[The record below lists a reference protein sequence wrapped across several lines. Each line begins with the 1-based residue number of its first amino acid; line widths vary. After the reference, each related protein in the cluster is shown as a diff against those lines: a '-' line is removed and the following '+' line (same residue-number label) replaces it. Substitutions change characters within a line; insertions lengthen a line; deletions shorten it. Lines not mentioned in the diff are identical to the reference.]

1 MAMNFKIFKDKTLV
15 NDYIADII
23 RKQIHNNPTSV
34 LGLEMSS
41 ELEGSYGKLVEESK
55 EHPANYSQIYIVAI
69 NRDGNTEVF
78 NELDIPESQLKLEG
92 TKESMKSVLD
102 DKKQANLTV
111 LSIGANKKI
120 GYNNVEGNE
129 QLFESR
135 EMILVATGNDKA
147 KAVRDLYDAAENG
160 QEDFAKVKK
169 HRMVTVVM
177 DSEAAS
183 QLDHDIVDYYTSEFA

>member
-15 NDYIADII
+15 SDYIADIV

-34 LGLEMSS
+34 LGLEMNS
-41 ELEGSYGKLVEESK
+41 ELDGSYEKLVEGSK
-55 EHPANYSQIYIVAI
+55 VHPANYAQVYIVAI
-69 NRDGNTEVF
+69 NKDGNTEVF
-78 NELDIPESQLKLEG
+78 NELDIPDGQLKLEG
-92 TKESMKSVLD
+92 TKESMKGVLD

-120 GYNNVEGNE
+120 GYSGSEGND

-135 EMILVATGNDKA
+135 EMVLVATGNDKA
-147 KAVRDLYDAAENG
+147 KAVRELYDAAEND
-160 QEDFAKVKK
+160 QEDFGKVKK

-183 QLDHDIVDYYTSEFA
+183 QLDRDIVDYYTSEFA